1 MGNRV
6 KPKLA
11 AAESE
16 PMNPPCY
23 EWIDWCIA
31 RIEEALAAGEPPPE
45 FKRPDRWSWILLSST
60 LGRRPELRRKV
71 RVDSLAQRV
80 EWEPPDNDAP
90 AA

>member
-16 PMNPPCY
+16 PMENPCY
-23 EWIDWCIA
+23 GWVNWCIA
-31 RIEEALAAGEPPPE
+31 RIEEALADGGPPPE
-45 FKRPDRWSWILLSST
+45 FRRSDPWSWILLSST
-60 LGRRPELRRKV
+60 INRRPELRRKA
-71 RVDSLAQRV
+71 RANSLQKRV
-80 EWEPPDNDAP
+80 EWEPEDDSPQ